1 MSAGDGRENEIKVRV
16 DKGKPSEAKERGR
29 GITAGGAITT
39 EDDDLRVFLVVEIV
53 GCTEITMGF
62 LLNGSFFFYYG
73 LYRNYNGF
81 SLHGPRGP
89 LLECRQ
95 PTIMC

>member
-39 EDDDLRVFLVVEIV
+39 EDDDLRVFLVVEIKQ
-53 GCTEITMGF
+53 GPT
-62 LLNGSFFFYYG
+62 LLALHSFSPSRA
-73 LYRNYNGF
+73 L
-81 SLHGPRGP
+81 
-89 LLECRQ
+89 CA
-95 PTIMC
+95 CCC